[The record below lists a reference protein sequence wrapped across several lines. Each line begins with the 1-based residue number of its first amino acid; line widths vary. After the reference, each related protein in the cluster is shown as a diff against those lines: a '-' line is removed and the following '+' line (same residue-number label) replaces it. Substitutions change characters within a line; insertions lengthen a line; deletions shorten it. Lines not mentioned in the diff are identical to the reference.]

1 MWKTPTEILYAEQDN
16 LVQRK
21 TVDVFVKKFNA
32 LLTVM
37 ENGEHWFHTAEQLEI
52 MDKLENQALDNTSS
66 MW

>member
-1 MWKTPTEILYAEQDN
+1 MWNTPTEILYAVQDN

-21 TVDVFVKKFNA
+21 TVDIFVKKFSA
-32 LLTVM
+32 GLTVM

-52 MDKLENQALDNTSS
+52 MNSWENQVLDIPSS